1 MKQNSKRI
9 LKNILLTSLMSQ
21 ANFVAAENV
30 SSASLFNV
38 INLLFLLLFLVIVLL
53 MVKVRNNAKVLDKLR
68 SELKY
73 LSRTDDLTQLFNR
86 RYLEKRLYQIFER
99 HIRNKSSNSVLLMI
113 GIDGFQSMLNNSG
126 QSDGDL
132 VIHTTASLIQDRVR
146 NTDLCGRFSE
156 DTFLVLLRDTTSEPA
171 KKLAEEVRLKL
182 ASTEVLYGQQKL
194 NITCS
199 IGLAAYS
206 DRMVSCRD
214 WIQQTDQAL
223 NRAKQLGGNQTT
235 VY

>member
-126 QSDGDL
+126 QSAGDL

>member
-38 INLLFLLLFLVIVLL
+38 INLHFLLLFLVIVLL

-126 QSDGDL
+126 QSAGDL